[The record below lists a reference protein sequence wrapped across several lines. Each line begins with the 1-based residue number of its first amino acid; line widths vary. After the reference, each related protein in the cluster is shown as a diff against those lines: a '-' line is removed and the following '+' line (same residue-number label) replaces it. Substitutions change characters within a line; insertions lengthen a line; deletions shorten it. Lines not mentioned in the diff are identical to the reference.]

1 MKAISNKKLEE
12 DIKELQENLD
22 SNVKWLSDFI
32 INSNALHKIEM
43 EKLKEDISDLRK
55 DVINLGRVLILNKG
69 G

>member
-55 DVINLGRVLILNKG
+55 DAINLGRVLILNKG